1 MRASSIR
8 PGQPMDL
15 EIAALDRRTLIA
27 GAGALGLGACA
38 PLDTSHRGRLAA
50 KLRLIE
56 VSLGGTL
63 GVMFDDPAQQASLGH
78 RQDERFAMASSFK
91 ATLAALVLWLDQ
103 QGRLEID
110 EIVRWSEADLQP
122 YAPFARER
130 LAAGASLGELAR
142 AAQTLS
148 DNTAANLLLA
158 RVGGPQAVTAFWRA
172 LGDETSRL
180 ERSEPQLN
188 FVPDNTLPD
197 TTTPAAMARTIY
209 RLVASG
215 PLDEAHRVILRQ
227 WMRETTTGLERV
239 RAGVPA
245 GWEIGDKTGTSGEWP
260 GMGYTRA
267 DIGYVVA
274 PTGSTVTFAVYHRSP
289 RDAPVEAGE
298 ADAAFAEIGR
308 TLTAWVRELYTIVP
322 A

>member
-1 MRASSIR
+1 MPGHRIIR
-8 PGQPMDL
+8 N
-15 EIAALDRRTLIA
+15 LDRRTLIA
-27 GAGALGLGACA
+27 GAGALGIGACV
-38 PLDTSHRGRLAA
+38 PLDTSSTGRLAA

-56 VSLGGTL
+56 ASLGGTL
-63 GVMFDDPAQQASLGH
+63 GVMFDDPAQRATLGY

-103 QGRLEID
+103 QGRLAID
-110 EIVRWSEADLQP
+110 EAVRWSEADLQS

-130 LAAGASLGELAR
+130 LATGATLRELAR

-188 FVPDNTLPD
+188 FVPDGTLPD
-197 TTTPAAMARTIY
+197 TTTPAAMARTVH

-215 PLDEAHRVILRQ
+215 PLDDAHRAILRQ
-227 WMRETTTGLERV
+227 WMRETTTGLEKV
-239 RAGVPA
+239 RAGLPA
-245 GWEIGDKTGTSGEWP
+245 EWEVGDKTGNSGEWP

-267 DIGYVVA
+267 DIGYVAA
-274 PTGSTVTFAVYHRSP
+274 PTGDTVTFAAYHRSP
-289 RDAPVEAGE
+289 QGAPVEAGA

-308 TLTAWVRELYTIVP
+308 TLTAWVRELYTIIP
-322 A
+322 G